1 MRPAVAAAFTGFTA
15 QFEGIVP
22 EMYTDVL
29 GLVTTGIGNLIDPV
43 AAALYLPWTRRSDG
57 GLASAAE
64 VAAEWGAVKTGKL
77 AWYPRRAPRP
87 LFLTSAAVSALVARR
102 LNANEVFLAKRWPNW
117 AQWPADAQLAAH
129 SCAWAAGPA
138 WHAPA
143 FDTAVGQLHFYTCAG
158 AQGDAG
164 ADPSCRGEAWLN
176 DTGNPG
182 LRPRNLAN
190 KALFTNAAVV
200 ILDGY
205 DPDTLVWPTQLDG

>member
-164 ADPSCRGEAWLN
+164 ADPSCRGSTTPAIPAFGPATWQIKRYLRTLRSLFS
-176 DTGNPG
+176 TGTTRIRSCG
-182 LRPRNLAN
+182 RRNLTG
-190 KALFTNAAVV
+190 KK
-200 ILDGY
+200 
-205 DPDTLVWPTQLDG
+205 